1 MQGNRSSTA
10 GWHAAI
16 RIMSTAVV
24 WSLAVVG
31 PPVASG
37 VPARA
42 GEWTEFRGPGG
53 AGHAPDGLP
62 VRWSE
67 TENVVWKAPIE
78 GLGWSSPVVS
88 RGRVYLT
95 TATQAGDDTS
105 LRLVCLDAA
114 TGATRWNKE
123 LFKRTGVPRMH
134 KKNSHASPTP
144 IVDGEKIY
152 VHFGPHGTACTT
164 LDGDVVWQCQ
174 LEYEPTHGTGGS
186 PALAGDTLVIC
197 CDGSDV
203 QYVVGL
209 DAASGDIRWKKDRET
224 TPKKGFSFATPAVIT
239 VGGRRQAVCP
249 GSDAVFAYDPQTGE
263 TIWRVDYPGGYSV
276 VPRPVFGA
284 GLLYLGSG
292 YDKPVVHAIDPGG
305 SGNVTDTHVRWKMDK
320 SAPNTPSVLC
330 VGDEVY
336 CVSDNGIA
344 TCVDARTGAEHWR
357 QRLGG
362 NYSASPTHAGGL
374 VYFQSEAGEAVVVKA
389 GKTFEEVARNQ
400 IGGGERTFA
409 SYAVDDG
416 AFLIRTESALYR
428 VGK

>member
-1 MQGNRSSTA
+1 MILA
-10 GWHAAI
+10 
-16 RIMSTAVV
+16 
-24 WSLAVVG
+24 SLLIG
-31 PPVASG
+31 VAQ
-37 VPARA
+37 PARP
-42 GEWTEFRGPGG
+42 EWTEFRGPRGD
-53 AGHAPDGLP
+53 GHGPAALP
-62 VRWSE
+62 VRWSD
-67 TENVVWKAPIE
+67 TENVVWKTPVE
-78 GLGWSSPVVS
+78 GLGWSSPVVA

-95 TATQAGDDTS
+95 TATDAGDDRS

-123 LFKRTGVPRMH
+123 IFKATGTPRIH

-144 IVDGEKIY
+144 IVDGERIH

-164 LDGDVVWQCQ
+164 LDGDIVWQRR
-174 LEYEPTHGTGGS
+174 LEYEPTHGSGGS

-209 DAASGDIRWKKDRET
+209 DRFTGDVRWKKDRET
-224 TPKKGFSFATPAVIT
+224 SPKKGFSFATPLGLT
-239 VGGRRQAVCP
+239 VGGREQVVCP
-249 GSDAVFAYDPQTGE
+249 GSDAVFAYDPPTGE

-284 GLLYLGSG
+284 GLLFLGSG
-292 YDKPVVHAIDPGG
+292 YDKPVLHAIDPGG
-305 SGNVTDTHVRWKMDK
+305 SGNVTDTHVRWRMDRA
-320 SAPNTPSVLC
+320 APHTPSALC

-357 QRLGG
+357 ERLGG
-362 NYSASPTHAGGL
+362 NFSASPLHAGGL

-389 GKTFEEVARNQ
+389 GRTFEEVARNQ

-409 SYAVDDG
+409 SYAVDG
-416 AFLIRTESALYR
+416 GSLLIRTESAVYR
-428 VGK
+428 IGR